1 MPYDLGEPKFSRQRR
16 CNAQDRLERMLDAK
30 TRTIG
35 VDKNALDAQV
45 GERMFACQASR
56 GLLVTRTRST

>member
-1 MPYDLGEPKFSRQRR
+1 MGGGGGCRAVPYDLGEPKFSRQRR
-16 CNAQDRLERMLDAK
+16 CNASDRLERMLDAK

-45 GERMFACQASR
+45 R
-56 GLLVTRTRST
+56 G